1 MTVINLEP
9 SSGLEPRTMQEI
21 SKAMEQAV
29 RPNNKNIN
37 LKTFNDVLDACFLIR
52 ASLADLYDADIQVAR
67 EEIRQEEKE
76 RVQAGLDKISEALIR
91 KEKSLKVDSAATLRT
106 IIKTVSAYDRL
117 SDNKPMSKQEFISYC
132 ADLKLSSELAGQI
145 YLARCFDIEARR
157 KLITENIGLLSEE

>member
-1 MTVINLEP
+1 M
-9 SSGLEPRTMQEI
+9 
-21 SKAMEQAV
+21 
-29 RPNNKNIN
+29 
-37 LKTFNDVLDACFLIR
+37 
-52 ASLADLYDADIQVAR
+52 SLADLYDADIQVAR

-91 KEKSLKVDSAATLRT
+91 KEKSLKIDSASTLRT

-145 YLARCFDIEARR
+145 YLARCFDIETRR
-157 KLITENIGLLSEE
+157 RLITENISLLSEE